1 MPLNRR
7 TFEIAACLVALAIL
21 AVMLALLSQAD
32 GLLLANGQPLFGDF
46 ITFWSA
52 GRAAIEGDAALVHNR
67 AFLFELHEQAVPGV
81 QFVGPWNSPPQFL
94 LIVSLLGLMPYP
106 VAGIVF
112 LATTG
117 ALYLY
122 AARKLLPDTRAL
134 IFAVTAPAALY
145 HLGTAQS
152 GLLIA
157 GVSALALYWLDTR
170 PRLAGGLVA
179 LLAIKPHLAILW
191 PVMLAVTGRWRA
203 FVAAALGS
211 IAFAL
216 VAGLVFGFD
225 AYVRFFDNLS
235 ASQGLISGQRVATP
249 AYASLYASAL
259 GFGLSQAVAIAMQT
273 LSAAGALIVAIFCF
287 RGNERTTQGAALFAA
302 TLLISPYLF
311 FYDFT
316 LLAVGAALLGAPRDR
331 LDTIAAIFAWGA
343 GLSLALGYIAPLPLC
358 PVAAWLVLAASFR
371 RVKSAAHR
379 PAPTPRM

>member
-7 TFEIAACLVALAIL
+7 TFEIAACLVALAML

-67 AFLFELHEQAVPGV
+67 TFLFELHEQAVPGV

-112 LATTG
+112 LAATG

-191 PVMLAVTGRWRA
+191 PIMLALTGRWRA
-203 FVAAALGS
+203 FVAAALVS

-216 VAGLVFGFD
+216 VAGLAFGFD
-225 AYVRFFDNLS
+225 AYVRFFENLS
-235 ASQGLISGQRVATP
+235 ASQSLISGQRVATP

-259 GFGLSQAVAIAMQT
+259 GFGLSQAVAIAMQA

-287 RGNERTTQGAALFAA
+287 RGNERTIQGAALSAA

-331 LDTIAAIFAWGA
+331 LETIAAIFAWGA

-358 PVAAWLVLAASFR
+358 PIAAWLVLAAALKR
-371 RVKSAAHR
+371 ARSAAHR
-379 PAPTPRM
+379 PAPTPHM